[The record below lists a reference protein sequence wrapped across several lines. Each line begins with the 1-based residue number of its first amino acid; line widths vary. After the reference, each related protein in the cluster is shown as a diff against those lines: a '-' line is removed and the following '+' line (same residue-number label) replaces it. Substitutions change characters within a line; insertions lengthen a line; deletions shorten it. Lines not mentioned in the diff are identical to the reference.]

1 MRVPHLARVPLA
13 VPSPGLVVPRAG
25 REAAAGFLPTDI
37 AGLKLWLRA
46 DTLALSN
53 NDPVATWNDES
64 GQGNHATQGTGGNQP
79 VYLTNQQNSLPGVSF
94 TAASTHY
101 LVANGVAALQ
111 NGSDKAFTAF
121 VVARNDLATG
131 GSTILN
137 WANSATT
144 QQRMLVD
151 FGSVFRSIRR
161 DDAGSQVIVSGTN
174 PLGTV
179 AGARLATTSFSGTAV
194 AFYLDAAANGSG
206 AQNVGTMTIDIFAIG
221 AHFRSGSAQ
230 VPWDGTLYEV
240 VIYDTELT
248 GTNRGLVETYLD
260 TKWAI

>member
-46 DTLALSN
+46 DSLALAN

-64 GQGNHATQGTGGNQP
+64 GQGNHATQATSGNRP

-111 NGSDKAFTAF
+111 NGNDLPFTAIL
-121 VVARNDLATG
+121 VVK
-131 GSTILN
+131 STLTSGTVLN

-144 QQRMLVD
+144 QQRMLMDLGGVN
-151 FGSVFRSIRR
+151 RTIRR
-161 DDAGSQVIVSGTN
+161 DNAGSQVIVNATN
-174 PLGTV
+174 LLGDTV
-179 AGARLATTSFSGTAV
+179 ARIATTSFSGTTV
-194 AFYLDAAANGSG
+194 SFFLDGAANGSG

-230 VPWDGTLYEV
+230 APWGGIVFEV

>member
-46 DTLALSN
+46 DTLALSDT
-53 NDPVATWNDES
+53 DPVATWNDES
-64 GQGNHATQGTGGNQP
+64 GLGNHATQATSGNRP
-79 VYLTNQQNSLPGVSF
+79 VYLTNQQNGLPGVAF

-101 LVANGVAALQ
+101 LVANGVAAVQ
-111 NGSDKAFTAF
+111 NGSDLPCTVF
-121 VVARNDLATG
+121 VVAKNDLETG
-131 GSTILN
+131 GSTIIN
-137 WANSATT
+137 WASSASTT
-144 QQRMLVD
+144 QRMLID

-161 DDAGSQVIVSGTN
+161 DNAGSQVIVGATTA
-174 PLGTV
+174 LGS
-179 AGARLATTSFSGTAV
+179 AAARIATTSFSGTAV
-194 AFYLDAAANGSG
+194 SFFLDAAANGG
-206 AQNVGTMTIDIFAIG
+206 AAQNVGTMTIDVFSIG

-240 VIYDTELT
+240 VIYDTELS